1 MVPPLLKK
9 GNLVSIDPN
18 KQKEFDNIVP
28 IDYIIEWFRNRIG
41 SQGIENRVLV
51 LKSETASGKTT
62 VIPPLLYDN
71 FSVDKRII
79 LVTQPRIITA
89 IKNVKEILKHYK
101 QLKLYES
108 IGWQTGPSRKK
119 PRVGV
124 LFATIGVLTM
134 QLKLFTDEDIID
146 RYNFIMLDEIHELS
160 MEMVQALYSIKK
172 FLIRNKNNPKLP
184 FIICASATLEEDKYL
199 DYFGLSKKTNFIQV
213 RGFAYPKTI
222 HWLKN
227 PSENYIKSAVE
238 VIKNI
243 HLNNLNDQP
252 DKSDILLFLPSMK
265 EMTQIETLLISFNK
279 EIANSGQVIEI
290 LKLDSKAVIY
300 NLPEYIRAFIPANK
314 LRTYIDDKRF
324 IPIRKVIMSTS
335 IAETGLTLDSLK
347 YVIDSGYHRATEFYS
362 VVGANALL
370 NKPVSLSRIEQRKGR
385 AGRNFPGEFYPL
397 YPKSIFDKL
406 QAQQY
411 SEIVLNDTTNV
422 IFNTLTNLNDDNKA
436 VNIQDFSI
444 RNLDLVDELPPD
456 NIHYSMELLYI
467 LGFCDIYGRIT
478 ELGKIANKF
487 TYFKPQIVKMLLSAY
502 FWECN
507 IFDIISICAYLQM
520 KLSEFMGKRPIDWV
534 YVYNNS
540 LQGFFLAMPTD
551 RLIFKLKML
560 IGDDFINGLF
570 LFTAIG
576 NIIRR
581 SKSET
586 FYADIIEFSEKSNI
600 SFTGLVEFIKKRD
613 ELIEQMID
621 IGLNLAT
628 KYPSLVDVPENKFLD
643 TLIRIKYCIFEGFK
657 LNLAKFNPTTSR
669 YEINAGSIKT
679 PKLFNEKELAVYKEY
694 GIESK
699 HVPKYIL
706 YDELNIK
713 YNRKTKIYDLKADR
727 ISSLDGFVNID
738 LNFI

>member
-1 MVPPLLKK
+1 
-9 GNLVSIDPN
+9 
-18 KQKEFDNIVP
+18 
-28 IDYIIEWFRNRIG
+28 
-41 SQGIENRVLV
+41 
-51 LKSETASGKTT
+51 
-62 VIPPLLYDN
+62 
-71 FSVDKRII
+71 
-79 LVTQPRIITA
+79 
-89 IKNVKEILKHYK
+89 
-101 QLKLYES
+101 
-108 IGWQTGPSRKK
+108 
-119 PRVGV
+119 
-124 LFATIGVLTM
+124 M

-213 RGFAYPKTI
+213 KGFAYPKTI

-252 DKSDILLFLPSMK
+252 DKSDILLFLPSIK

-290 LKLDSKAVIY
+290 LKLDRNAVNY
-300 NLPEYIRAFIPANK
+300 NLPEYVRAFIPANK
-314 LRTYIDDKRF
+314 LRIYIEDKQF

-406 QAQQY
+406 QPQQY

-422 IFNTLTNLNDDNKA
+422 IFNTLTNLNDDNTTEGPSA

-478 ELGKIANKF
+478 RLGKIANKF

-551 RLIFKLKML
+551 RLIFKLTML
-560 IGDDFINGLF
+560 IGD
-570 LFTAIG
+570 
-576 NIIRR
+576 
-581 SKSET
+581 
-586 FYADIIEFSEKSNI
+586 EF
-600 SFTGLVEFIKKRD
+600 
-613 ELIEQMID
+613 IEQMIN

-628 KYPSLVDVPENKFLD
+628 KYPSLVDVSENKFLD

-679 PKLFNEKELAVYKEY
+679 PKLFNEKELSVYKEY

-738 LNFI
+738 LNF

>member
-1 MVPPLLKK
+1 
-9 GNLVSIDPN
+9 
-18 KQKEFDNIVP
+18 
-28 IDYIIEWFRNRIG
+28 
-41 SQGIENRVLV
+41 
-51 LKSETASGKTT
+51 
-62 VIPPLLYDN
+62 
-71 FSVDKRII
+71 
-79 LVTQPRIITA
+79 
-89 IKNVKEILKHYK
+89 
-101 QLKLYES
+101 
-108 IGWQTGPSRKK
+108 
-119 PRVGV
+119 
-124 LFATIGVLTM
+124 M

-213 RGFAYPKTI
+213 KGFAYPKTI

-252 DKSDILLFLPSMK
+252 DKSDILLFLPSIK

-290 LKLDSKAVIY
+290 LKLDRNAVNY
-300 NLPEYIRAFIPANK
+300 NLPEYVRAFIPANK
-314 LRTYIDDKRF
+314 LRIYIEDKQF

-444 RNLDLVDELPPD
+444 RILDLVDELPPD

-540 LQGFFLAMPTD
+540 LQGFFLAMPTE

-570 LFTAIG
+570 IFTAIG

-600 SFTGLVEFIKKRD
+600 PFAGLVEFIKKRD

-621 IGLNLAT
+621 IG
-628 KYPSLVDVPENKFLD
+628 
-643 TLIRIKYCIFEGFK
+643 

-738 LNFI
+738 LNF